1 MTTSPC
7 VPCCP
12 TPQSVAIPGIE
23 GSQGTPG
30 TNGVNAFTFT
40 TADFVLPPV
49 NNTVQVFALNT
60 TWMGVGELVFI
71 SDGTT
76 FATFQV
82 TAIGSS
88 TQFTAKFLG
97 YPLDASAGATIL
109 LGAIVTPTGQRPSS
123 FAPQTAYGSGAVYE
137 LIVTDA
143 LLNVG
148 TNPPT
153 LTLTGT
159 GTYLIFGT
167 ATVNLQAAVVANES
181 VNIHLRRT
189 NNTPA
194 NIAPTQLNMLPNSGV
209 TLLTQGVGVLSLPA
223 VAYAGTTGD
232 IIELWGNIGVQISN
246 FAAGVHTVRVTQT
259 GLLAIRLF

>member
-1 MTTSPC
+1 MPAIAPC
-7 VPCCP
+7 APTCCT
-12 TPQSVAIPGIE
+12 TPQVVNIPGVE

-30 TNGVNAFTFT
+30 TNGVNAYSFTS
-40 TADFVLPPV
+40 ASFVIPAV
-49 NNTVQVFALNT
+49 NATVTVSALNT

-71 SDGTT
+71 SDGVT

-109 LGAIVTPTGQRPSS
+109 LGAIVTPSGQRPSS

-159 GTYLIFGT
+159 GTYLLFGT
-167 ATVNLQAAVVANES
+167 ATVNLQSATCANES

-194 NIAPTQLNMLPNSGV
+194 DIAPTQLNLLPAGA
-209 TLLTQGVGVLSLPA
+209 TLTQAVGVLSLPA

-232 IIELWGNIGVQISN
+232 IIQLWGNIGVQISN

-259 GLLAIRLF
+259 GILAIRLF